1 MCNMYIYTWMH
12 TQQWSYRLALRLW
25 FTINHYDRMMNTLRD
40 RTPWVR
46 CTTAIWCMLMGTLR
60 LINLSWADSFQ
71 AWLSSKVKS
80 FQRKLKCL
88 WTTEQPIANAVLSIQ
103 KENIYSVFVLTHIAV
118 GPMRYFTVYWQ
129 WCFFSAKQTK
139 LNVNFHENQKGGRKR
154 WGKMTSASKMDS
166 AFNINIHF

>member
-1 MCNMYIYTWMH
+1 MGNMYIYTCMH

-129 WCFFSAKQTK
+129 WCFFSSQTNQTECK
-139 LNVNFHENQKGGRKR
+139 LSWKPKR
-154 WGKMTSASKMDS
+154 WKKKMRKND
-166 AFNINIHF
+166 IG